1 MKEAIKTYNLT
12 KKYGKS
18 IVLNNVNM
26 TVGLGEIYGLV
37 GENGAGKTTL
47 LRIITGQGAAT
58 SGNFELLSKATD
70 KEIIDAR
77 SRIGAIVENPSFYP
91 KLSLEQ
97 NLEYYR
103 IQRGVPDKKRV
114 QKVLELVNLLEVKK
128 KKYKDISL
136 GMKQRLGLALAM
148 LSEPEILIL
157 DEPINGLD
165 PSGIKEI
172 RNLLLRLNKEKNITI
187 IISSHILLEL
197 ANIATCYG
205 FLSKGNLIEEL
216 TVEEL
221 HEKCKSYLE
230 IIVDEPKKFA
240 VLLEEKLDYKNYK
253 IMPNGLIKLYE
264 KTPMIE
270 EISKLAVNN
279 GIGLI
284 GLTEKSIGL
293 ENYYMSMIGGE

>member
-18 IVLNNVNM
+18 IVLNNVNI

-47 LRIITGQGAAT
+47 LRIITGQGAVT

-114 QKVLELVNLLEVKK
+114 QKVLELVNLLEAKK

-172 RNLLLRLNKEKNITI
+172 RNLLIKLNKEKNMTI
-187 IISSHILLEL
+187 IISSHILPEL

-205 FLSKGNLIEEL
+205 FLSKGKLIEEL